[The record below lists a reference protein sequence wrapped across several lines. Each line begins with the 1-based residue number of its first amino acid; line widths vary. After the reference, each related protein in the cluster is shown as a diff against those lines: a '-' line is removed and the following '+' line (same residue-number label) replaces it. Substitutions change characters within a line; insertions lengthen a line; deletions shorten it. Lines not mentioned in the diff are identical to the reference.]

1 MVGGSTPILW
11 DYRAMMQG
19 CLDGDPILGLIGFLQ
34 RNFEPDWNWRAWGNI
49 YLKGMEESVFSSKCR
64 TFNIRNR
71 FSKGQPRE
79 TWNDVIR
86 SEPKEKVSKDLAK
99 GSNA

>member
-1 MVGGSTPILW
+1 
-11 DYRAMMQG
+11 
-19 CLDGDPILGLIGFLQ
+19 
-34 RNFEPDWNWRAWGNI
+34 
-49 YLKGMEESVFSSKCR
+49 MEESVWSSNCR

-86 SEPKEKVSKDLAK
+86 SELKEKVSKDLAK